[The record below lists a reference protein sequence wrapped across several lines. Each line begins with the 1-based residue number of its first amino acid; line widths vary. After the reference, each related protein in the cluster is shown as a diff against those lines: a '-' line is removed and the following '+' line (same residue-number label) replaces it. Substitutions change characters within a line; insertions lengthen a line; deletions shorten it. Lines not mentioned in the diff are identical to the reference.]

1 MYFLNVGVNG
11 LQVVVWDF
19 ESRTLSRTSLG
30 SCVYPSMAHGF
41 KGLICVVCVASNI
54 VVYKQ
59 WGTLSVVAAL
69 PTWSCFPIVDSFCPA
84 GNVYGRHKT
93 CDHVSQLLTR
103 FAPQATFMAGTKHV
117 IMFPN
122 CWLALPRRQRLWRH
136 KTCDHVSQ
144 LLTRLWR
151 YKTCF
156 WTTSETF
163 LVFGQRATMVPR
175 SATDGQTS

>member
-1 MYFLNVGVNG
+1 MIVLPTSQLHHLYISFRKVERMYFLNVGVNG
-11 LQVVVWDF
+11 LKVVVWDF

-30 SCVYPSMAHGF
+30 SCLYPSMAHGF

-54 VVYKQ
+54 MVYKQ
-59 WGTLSVVAAL
+59 WGTLSVVATL

-103 FAPQATFMAGTKHV
+103 
-117 IMFPN
+117 
-122 CWLALPRRQRLWRH
+122 
-136 KTCDHVSQ
+136 
-144 LLTRLWR
+144 LWR

-163 LVFGQRATMVPR
+163 LVFAQRATMVPR